1 MYFLSKLNR
10 KFQEVQMKIDGT
22 SVGQK
27 IAADGKKKYLLVD
40 RKNLPEFAESSE
52 NSAGA
57 ALHNKS
63 PPFRGG
69 FLLSDD
75 DDDGDYYGTDN
86 DMEEEKDAAA
96 AALVDDWPSKER
108 AFSSESIASAEWQR
122 ASSSEVV
129 DVVESFDNSNRTAT
143 QSTPLET
150 IDAQVGPRDSSLVIL
165 DQRTAVV
172 RECNA
177 TTKPASDE
185 SAGLDKSINVREGNH
200 LSEDGMNLKEEQFYY
215 GSLHV
220 DDSDEDNG
228 QAMNNDGSMDNIEWE
243 SNEGDEV
250 SSKISESKLGPD
262 VEDSE
267 CMRIPDATA
276 AQELPPPRLQSTMIS
291 SEVINRAMNTA
302 SNMADWAGRAVRM
315 ALRDHVQQTVSVIF
329 SFIQ

>member
-150 IDAQVGPRDSSLVIL
+150 IDAQVGPRDSS
-165 DQRTAVV
+165 T
-172 RECNA
+172 
-177 TTKPASDE
+177 
-185 SAGLDKSINVREGNH
+185 
-200 LSEDGMNLKEEQFYY
+200 
-215 GSLHV
+215 
-220 DDSDEDNG
+220 
-228 QAMNNDGSMDNIEWE
+228 
-243 SNEGDEV
+243 NE
-250 SSKISESKLGPD
+250 
-262 VEDSE
+262 
-267 CMRIPDATA
+267 
-276 AQELPPPRLQSTMIS
+276 LQ
-291 SEVINRAMNTA
+291 
-302 SNMADWAGRAVRM
+302 
-315 ALRDHVQQTVSVIF
+315 
-329 SFIQ
+329 